1 MGGFL
6 GKQPQKEYFYYHM
19 DGLWWW
25 EVGYEWWY
33 FDEARPTAQKL
44 VVVLCLECI
53 WAGCCPPTSEEW
65 EEAGLVHGG
74 NGKHVMSEELDRQ
87 SLEQGLEE
95 VGRRAS

>member
-1 MGGFL
+1 LFCVWNAL
-6 GKQPQKEYFYYHM
+6 QDYSV
-19 DGLWWW
+19 WVNVCTW
-25 EVGYEWWY
+25 E
-33 FDEARPTAQKL
+33 D
-44 VVVLCLECI
+44 

-87 SLEQGLEE
+87 SLEQGMEE

>member
-1 MGGFL
+1 
-6 GKQPQKEYFYYHM
+6 M

-33 FDEARPTAQKL
+33 FDEARPTAQKS
-44 VVVLCLECI
+44 VWVNVCSWED

-74 NGKHVMSEELDRQ
+74 NGKQVMSEELERQ
-87 SLEQGLEE
+87 SLEQALKE